1 MEQTQIEIDL
11 VKEYQASLESFK
23 MDLLDKQVDKKDIEL
38 FEMIF
43 EIGYQT
49 GTNDVIKKIKN
60 IPNEYEATGKIGD
73 IALAKNS

>member
-1 MEQTQIEIDL
+1 MEHIQIEIYL

-49 GTNDVIKKIKN
+49 GTNDVIEKVKTIA
-60 IPNEYEATGKIGD
+60 NEYEATGKIGD
-73 IALAKNS
+73 ITPAKNS